1 MDGLLNKE
9 QIEDYEYKSYLLI
22 ENDFETWYHEDNWVH
37 KRHFDSPYGPDR
49 AGCSTNVAFASLG
62 FTKEE
67 YEDIKKELKETNFN
81 PSWSKY

>member
-1 MDGLLNKE
+1 VE
-9 QIEDYEYKSYLLI
+9 
-22 ENDFETWYHEDNWVH
+22 
-37 KRHFDSPYGPDR
+37 RHFDSPYGPDR

-81 PSWSKY
+81 PSWAKY